1 MRIEIRGRNV
11 DVDDELREHV
21 IKRFRRIGKQVSDLA
36 TLDVEIYEERNPSI
50 ADSQVAEATVWTKGP
65 VLRAREC
72 SADMYASIDLL
83 ADKLERQVKRY
94 RERRQH
100 GRPHHAKGAGA
111 PLPEP
116 RGLDDG
122 ELPPVDGPD
131 EPLIVKTKR
140 FNMKPMHPQ
149 EAALQL
155 ELVGHDFFVFTSSD
169 TDEVAVLYR
178 RRDGNYG
185 LIEPVR
191 S

>member
-1 MRIEIRGRNV
+1 MRSAPRC
-11 DVDDELREHV
+11 
-21 IKRFRRIGKQVSDLA
+21 
-36 TLDVEIYEERNPSI
+36 PS
-50 ADSQVAEATVWTKGP
+50 
-65 VLRAREC
+65 RA
-72 SADMYASIDLL
+72 
-83 ADKLERQVKRY
+83 V
-94 RERRQH
+94 
-100 GRPHHAKGAGA
+100 
-111 PLPEP
+111 
-116 RGLDDG
+116 DDG

-140 FNMKPMHPQ
+140 FNMKPMHPE